1 MSRTNKYSRTL
12 GDFLFVGAIGILLLL
27 LRHIAR
33 RPPVLSSSEPG
44 TTQVSDAS
52 ASLQQRADSKQP
64 ATDEIA
70 LDSNNKVTFNIV
82 DTVSPSGEVPSLQE
96 VPVSDP
102 IVPVTQEDVAELET
116 EENQELDDSV
126 EKTKAYCVKCRE
138 KREMQDEQKIVT
150 KNGRNAL
157 EGTCP
162 VCGTKLFRFVAR

>member
-12 GDFLFVGAIGILLLL
+12 GDFLFVGAIGVLLLL
-27 LRHIAR
+27 LRCIAR
-33 RPPVLSSSEPG
+33 RSPVLSSSEPG
-44 TTQVSDAS
+44 STQVSGTS
-52 ASLQQRADSKQP
+52 ASLQQRVDSKQP

-82 DTVSPSGEVPSLQE
+82 DTVSHSGEVPALQE
-96 VPVSDP
+96 VPVPDP
-102 IVPVTQEDVAELET
+102 IVHVTQEDVAEQET
-116 EENQELDDSV
+116 EENQELDNSV
-126 EKTKAYCVKCRE
+126 ERTEAYCVKCRE
-138 KREMQDEQKIVT
+138 KREMQYAQRIVT